1 MTKADGTVIINTK
14 VDTSGMN
21 TGLKQIQG
29 GLGGLGSA
37 LKKLGSIIAVV
48 FSVKK
53 IAEFAASCIELGS
66 DLDEVQNVVQVTF
79 GDKMTGVIEKF
90 AKEAATNLGLSE
102 LAAKQYT
109 STLGAM
115 YKSMG
120 FGEEAAAGM
129 SMKMTELAADMASFY
144 NLDADTAF
152 QKIRS
157 GISGETEP
165 LKQLGINLSEA
176 NLEEYRLAQGIQT
189 SYKAMSQ
196 QDKALLRYNY
206 LLSVT
211 KDAQGDFA
219 RTSNSWANQVK
230 ILRLQF
236 DSIRADLGQGFIAI
250 FTPVLQ
256 VINRVL
262 QGIAK
267 LASAF
272 KAFTQLI
279 TGKKASSGGGGS
291 GAANLGVDETMPEV
305 ADAYTDAAD
314 SADDYADATQSVAKA
329 TKQAAKEANK
339 YLSPLDE
346 INRYTKENADSDSSA
361 VPGVSGGGKT
371 KTKTPAASTGSGT
384 GASTLAPV
392 DFGQL
397 EQGDTV
403 VDKLAQ
409 KMKDLYDTIVKGC
422 QPAINAL
429 KNLWDNGL
437 KKLGEFAFNALLD
450 FYNLFLKPVG
460 AWVMGEGIP
469 RFVNAIN
476 DGLMKV
482 NWEAIRTGLQNLWE
496 ALAPF
501 AIKVGEGLLW
511 LWENVLVPFGTWTAN
526 EVVPR
531 FLETLATAVTLVN
544 NILVALQ
551 PAWQWFWDNVLGP
564 IASWTGGIFLTIW
577 DGINAALGW
586 FAQWCA
592 DNPEAIRQI
601 TENVLMFFAAWKTAE
616 LMDKIAGLI
625 GKITGA
631 GGLMGALST
640 LAGALGP
647 GGLIA
652 VAIGAAVA
660 AGIWLY
666 ENWDLVKEKAE
677 LLRAFLASKWELIK
691 TKLTSVWNGIVTFL
705 TGVWN
710 GFVTKATT
718 IFGNVKKAIED
729 KWTLV
734 TTNVKTVWNS
744 ITTFLAGIWNGFTTK
759 ATTIFGNVKKAIE
772 DKWTLVTTG
781 VKTVWN
787 GITTF
792 LAGIWNGF
800 VTTAKTKFGD
810 VKDKVAS
817 AWKSVYDKTN
827 DKWGKVKTK
836 VTNAAAKIKETA
848 DDKFEKVKTTV
859 GDAWT
864 AIKDGVTNTFGGEEG
879 IVAKVKGAFGD
890 IKTGIVNV
898 FTGEDGVISKFGG
911 YLDDLIA
918 KVLGIKEGID
928 EAFGV
933 VFGGIVDL
941 VKTPIN
947 SVIGFINYMIEG
959 IINGLNDVIEGF
971 NSIGFDMPSWLG
983 GASFHPNIPLIPTDT
998 YTIPL
1003 LAKGAVIPP
1012 NAPFLAMLGDQ
1023 RRGTNIEAPLET
1035 IQQAVA
1041 NVIGSGGDQHITIYL
1056 DGKVVYENVLKRG
1069 RDQQIW
1075 SGHNPFELT

>member
-1 MTKADGTVIINTK
+1 MTKADGSVIINTK

-21 TGLKQIQG
+21 SGIKKIEG
-29 GLGGLGSA
+29 SVGGLGSA
-37 LKKLGSIIAVV
+37 LKKLGGIIATV
-48 FSVKK
+48 FAAKK
-53 IAEFAASCIELGS
+53 IVDFAASCIELGS
-66 DLDEVQNVVQVTF
+66 DLEEVQNVVQVTF
-79 GDKMTGVIEKF
+79 GEKMTGVIEKF
-90 AKEAATNLGLSE
+90 SKEAATKLGLSE

-152 QKIRS
+152 QKIRA

-189 SYKAMSQ
+189 SYKAMNQ

-219 RTSNSWANQVK
+219 RTSGSWANQIK

-256 VINRVL
+256 VINRIL
-262 QGIAK
+262 QGLAK

-279 TGKKASSGGGGS
+279 TGKKSSSGGGGS

-305 ADAYTDAAD
+305 ADTYSEAAD
-314 SADDYADATQSVAKA
+314 SADDYADATQDVAKA

-361 VPGVSGGGKT
+361 IPGVSGSGKV
-371 KTKTPAASTGSGT
+371 KTPTASTGSGS
-384 GASTLAPV
+384 GSAASALAPV

-437 KKLGEFAFNALLD
+437 KKLGEFAFNSLLD

-469 RFVNAIN
+469 RFVNALN

-482 NWEAIRTGLQNLWE
+482 NWEAIRTGLQNLWK

-501 AIKVGEGLLW
+501 AVTVGEGLLW
-511 LWENVLVPFGTWTAN
+511 LWENVLVPLGTWTAN

-531 FLETLATAVTLVN
+531 FLQTLASVVTIAN
-544 NILVALQ
+544 NVLTALQ

-592 DNPEAIRQI
+592 DNPETVEQI
-601 TENVLMFFAAWKTAE
+601 AASVALFFAAWKIPA
-616 LMDKIAGLI
+616 LVAGI
-625 GKITGA
+625 G
-631 GGLMGALST
+631 T
-640 LAGALGP
+640 LATTLGP
-647 GGLIA
+647 GGLLVGAIA
-652 VAIGAAVA
+652 AAIA
-660 AGIWLY
+660 AGTWLY
-666 ENWDLVKEKAE
+666 KNWDTIKQKAKELKDWLAGRFGEIGKQASETWTYFKTETVKTWTTVRTFLGT
-677 LLRAFLASKWELIK
+677 LLQ
-691 TKLTSVWNGIVTFL
+691 NIVT
-705 TGVWN
+705 GVT
-710 GFVTKATT
+710 TKFESIRKT
-718 IFGNVKKAIED
+718 IAD
-729 KWTLV
+729 KWSLV
-734 TTNVKTVWNS
+734 TTGVKTTWNS
-744 ITTFLAGIWNGFTTK
+744 ITTFLTGIWNGF
-759 ATTIFGNVKKAIE
+759 
-772 DKWTLVTTG
+772 
-781 VKTVWN
+781 
-787 GITTF
+787 ITT
-792 LAGIWNGF
+792 AQ
-800 VTTAKTKFGD
+800 TKFND
-810 VKDKVAS
+810 VKEKVAS
-817 AWKSVYDKTN
+817 AWKSIKDKTN
-827 DKWGKVKTK
+827 SNWNSARDKVVNAVK
-836 VTNAAAKIKETA
+836 KIKENV
-848 DDKFEKVKTTV
+848 DDKFEKVTETIST
-859 GDAWT
+859 AWT
-864 AIKDGVTNTFGGEEG
+864 SIKTGVTDAFGGEEG
-879 IVAKVKGAFGD
+879 IVAKVKGFFGD
-890 IKTGIVNV
+890 IKTNISNV
-898 FTGEDGVISKFGG
+898 FNGEEGIISKFGD
-911 YLDDLIA
+911 YLDALVT
-918 KVLGIKEGID
+918 KVIGIKEDID
-928 EAFGV
+928 NAFAV
-933 VFGGIVDL
+933 VFGGIIDIVAA
-941 VKTPIN
+941 PIN
-947 SVIGFINYMIEG
+947 AIIDFINTMVSGIVSGINEVIYKLNNFGFSLPEIMGGGWVGFNITPLSDPVPISKIDTHNVIG
-959 IINGLNDVIEGF
+959 
-971 NSIGFDMPSWLG
+971 
-983 GASFHPNIPLIPTDT
+983 
-998 YTIPL
+998 
-1003 LAKGAVIPP
+1003 LARGAVIPP
-1012 NAPFLAMLGDQ
+1012 NAPFMAMLGDQ
-1023 RRGTNIEAPLET
+1023 RHGTNVEAPLET

-1041 NVIGSGGDQHITIYL
+1041 NVVGGGDQHITIYL

-1075 SGHNPFELT
+1075 SGHNPFELA

>member
-14 VDTSGMN
+14 IDTSGMN
-21 TGLKQIQG
+21 SGLKQIQG
-29 GLGGLGSA
+29 NVGGLGSA
-37 LKKLGSIIAVV
+37 LKKLGGVIATV
-48 FSVKK
+48 FAAKK

-66 DLDEVQNVVQVTF
+66 DLDEVQNVVDVTF
-79 GDKMTGVIEKF
+79 GKMSGVIEQF
-90 AKEAATNLGLSE
+90 SKEAATQFGLSE

-120 FGEEAAAGM
+120 FTEDAAAGM
-129 SMKMTELAADMASFY
+129 SIGMTKLAADMASFY
-144 NLDADTAF
+144 NLDADTSF
-152 QKIRS
+152 QKIRA

-176 NLEEYRLAQGIQT
+176 NLEEFRLAQGIQT
-189 SYKAMSQ
+189 SYKAMNQ

-211 KDAQGDFA
+211 SDAQGDFA
-219 RTSNSWANQVK
+219 RTSGSWANQVK

-256 VINRVL
+256 VINRIL
-262 QGIAK
+262 QGLAK

-279 TGKKASSGGGGS
+279 TGKKASSGGGS
-291 GAANLGVDETMPEV
+291 GTANLGVDETMPEV
-305 ADAYTDAAD
+305 ADTYSDAAD
-314 SADDYADATQSVAKA
+314 SADDYADATQDVAKA

-361 VPGVSGGGKT
+361 IPGVSGSGKV
-371 KTKTPAASTGSGT
+371 KTPTASTGSGS
-384 GASTLAPV
+384 GSAASALAPV

-422 QPAINAL
+422 QPAVNAL

-437 KKLGEFAFNALLD
+437 KKLGEFAFNSLLD

-469 RFVNAIN
+469 RFINALN

-482 NWEAIRTGLQNLWE
+482 NWEAIRTGLQNLWN

-501 AIKVGEGLLW
+501 AVTVGEGLLW

-531 FLETLATAVTLVN
+531 FLQTLASVVTIAN
-544 NILVALQ
+544 NVLIALQ

-592 DNPEAIRQI
+592 DNPDTVAQI
-601 TENVLMFFAAWKTAE
+601 AGSIALFFAAWKIPA
-616 LMDKIAGLI
+616 LVAGI
-625 GKITGA
+625 G
-631 GGLMGALST
+631 T
-640 LAGALGP
+640 LATTLGP
-647 GGLIA
+647 GGLLVGAIA
-652 VAIGAAVA
+652 AAIA
-660 AGIWLY
+660 AGTWLY
-666 ENWDLVKEKAE
+666 KNWDTIKQKAKELKDWLAGRFGEIGKQASETWTYFKTETVKTWTTVRTFLGT
-677 LLRAFLASKWELIK
+677 LLQ
-691 TKLTSVWNGIVTFL
+691 NIVT
-705 TGVWN
+705 GVT
-710 GFVTKATT
+710 TKFEA
-718 IFGNVKKAIED
+718 IRKAIAD
-729 KWTLV
+729 KW
-734 TTNVKTVWNS
+734 S
-744 ITTFLAGIWNGFTTK
+744 
-759 ATTIFGNVKKAIE
+759 
-772 DKWTLVTTG
+772 LVTTG
-781 VKTVWN
+781 VKTTWN
-787 GITTF
+787 NITTF
-792 LAGIWNGF
+792 LTGIWNGF
-800 VTTAKTKFGD
+800 ITTAQTKFND
-810 VKDKVAS
+810 VKEKVAS
-817 AWKSVYDKTN
+817 AWKTVKDKTTSN
-827 DKWGKVKTK
+827 WNSAKSKV
-836 VTNAAAKIKETA
+836 VNAARKIQETA
-848 DDKFEKVKTTV
+848 ADKFEKVKTTV

-864 AIKDGVTNTFGGEEG
+864 AVKDSVTNAFGGEEG
-879 IVAKVKGAFGD
+879 IVAKVKGFFGD
-890 IKTGIVNV
+890 IKTNIVNV
-898 FTGEDGVISKFGG
+898 FTGEEGIVTKFGG
-911 YLDDLIA
+911 FMDDLVA
-918 KVLGIKEGID
+918 KVLGIHESMTN
-928 EAFGV
+928 AFAV
-933 VFGGIVDL
+933 VFGGIMDV
-941 VKTPIN
+941 VKAPIN
-947 SVIGFINYMIEG
+947 AVIGFINYMIESVVTG
-959 IINGLNDVIEGF
+959 VNDIIGSI
-971 NSIGFDMPSWLG
+971 NSLGFDMPSWMG
-983 GASFHPNIPLIPTDT
+983 GASFHPNIPLITS
-998 YTIPL
+998 YYQIPL

-1012 NAPFLAMLGDQ
+1012 NAPFMAMLGDQ
-1023 RRGTNIEAPLET
+1023 RHGTNVEAPLET

-1041 NVIGSGGDQHITIYL
+1041 NVVGGWDQHITVYL

-1075 SGHNPFELT
+1075 SGHNPFELA

>member
-1 MTKADGTVIINTK
+1 MTKADGSVIINTK

-21 TGLKQIQG
+21 SGLKKIEG
-29 GLGGLGSA
+29 SVGGLGSA
-37 LKKLGSIIAVV
+37 LKKLGGIIAAV
-48 FSVKK
+48 FAVKK
-53 IAEFAASCIELGS
+53 IADFAASCIELGS
-66 DLDEVQNVVQVTF
+66 DLDEVQNVVDVTF
-79 GDKMTGVIEKF
+79 GKMSGVIEQF
-90 AKEAATNLGLSE
+90 SKEAATQFGLSE

-120 FGEEAAAGM
+120 FTEDAAAGM
-129 SMKMTELAADMASFY
+129 SIEMTKLAADMASFY

-176 NLEEYRLAQGIQT
+176 NLEEFRLAQGIQT
-189 SYKAMSQ
+189 SYKAMNQ

-211 KDAQGDFA
+211 SDAQGDFA
-219 RTSNSWANQVK
+219 RTSGSWANQVK

-256 VINRVL
+256 VINRIL
-262 QGIAK
+262 QGLAK

-279 TGKKASSGGGGS
+279 TGKKSSSSGGS

-305 ADAYTDAAD
+305 ADAYSDAAD

-361 VPGVSGGGKT
+361 IPGVSGSGKV
-371 KTKTPAASTGSGT
+371 KTPTASTGSGT

-437 KKLGEFAFNALLD
+437 KKLGEFAFNSLLD

-469 RFVNAIN
+469 RFINAIN

-482 NWEAIRTGLQNLWE
+482 NWEAIRTGLQNLWK

-501 AIKVGEGLLW
+501 AVTVGEGLLW

-526 EVVPR
+526 EVIPR

-586 FAQWCA
+586 FGQWCA
-592 DNPEAIRQI
+592 DNPGTVQAITAGI
-601 TENVLMFFAAWKTAE
+601 VAFFGAWKTAE
-616 LMDKIAGLI
+616 LIGGIGSLI

-691 TKLTSVWNGIVTFL
+691 NKLTSVWNGIVTFL

-734 TTNVKTVWNS
+734 TTNVKAVWNS

-800 VTTAKTKFGD
+800 VTIAKTKFGD

-817 AWKSVYDKTN
+817 AWKSVYDKTS

-848 DDKFEKVKTTV
+848 DDKFEKVKTAV

-864 AIKDGVTNTFGGEEG
+864 AIKDGVINTFSGEEG
-879 IVAKVKGAFGD
+879 VVAKVKGFFGD
-890 IKTGIVNV
+890 IKTNILGI
-898 FTGEDGVISKFGG
+898 FTGEEGVITKFGG
-911 YLDDLIA
+911 FLDDLVA
-918 KVLGIKEGID
+918 KVTGIKEDIGN
-928 EAFGV
+928 AFAV
-933 VFGGIVDL
+933 VFGGIVNIVRL
-941 VKTPIN
+941 PIN
-947 SVIGFINYMIEG
+947 AIIGFINNMVTGVIDG
-959 IINGLNDVIEGF
+959 INRVIYKLNTFGFSLPEIMGGGWVGF
-971 NSIGFDMPSWLG
+971 NITPLSYPV
-983 GASFHPNIPLIPTDT
+983 LIPE
-998 YTIPL
+998 IPA

-1023 RRGTNIEAPLET
+1023 KRGTNIEAPLET

-1075 SGHNPFELT
+1075 SGHNPFELA